1 MFVPAE
7 NERLLSG
14 RLELEAVL
22 TQSDSPRNLGVYV
35 SCELNNYRGLME
47 QKALRW
53 FFGV

>member
-1 MFVPAE
+1 M
-7 NERLLSG
+7 LSG
-14 RLELEAVL
+14 LLEFEAVL
-22 TQSDSPRNLGVYV
+22 TQLDSRRNLGAYV